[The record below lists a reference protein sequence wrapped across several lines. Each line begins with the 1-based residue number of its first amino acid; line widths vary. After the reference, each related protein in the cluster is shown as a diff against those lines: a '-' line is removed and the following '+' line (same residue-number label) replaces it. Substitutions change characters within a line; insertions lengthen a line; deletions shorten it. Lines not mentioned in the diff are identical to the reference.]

1 MHEDSPT
8 LTARARERIGT
19 RYAKR
24 SRASGHLPAI
34 VYGHGQDPL
43 SIEFDA
49 HEANLHFAKGER
61 VFVLAMDG
69 AKDELVLLQDLQFDH
84 LGTDI
89 IHADFRRVDLSE
101 RVEVTV
107 PLEFVGNAKGLK
119 SAGAVLTHPVTELH
133 LECAVTNL
141 PDVLE
146 VDISDLGVDEMI
158 TAGEIKL
165 PKETMKLLTPAD
177 TRVVSIFI
185 KAEIE
190 EDSAE
195 SSEVDAAASP
205 EVITEKKD
213 DDDKG
218 DGDKDKD

>member
-8 LTARARERIGT
+8 LTARARDRVGS

-24 SRASGHLPAI
+24 SRDAGYLPAI

-43 SIEFDA
+43 SVEFNA

-61 VFVLAMDG
+61 VFVMAVEG

-84 LGTDI
+84 LGTEI

-119 SAGAVLTHPVTELH
+119 AAGAVLTHPVTELH

-146 VDISDLGVDEMI
+146 VDITDLGVDEMI
-158 TAGEIKL
+158 TAGQIKL

-185 KAEIE
+185 KAEV

-195 SSEVDAAASP
+195 GGEVDSAASP
-205 EVITEKKD
+205 EVITEKKEE
-213 DDDKG
+213 KEG
-218 DGDKDKD
+218 D

>member
-1 MHEDSPT
+1 MHEDAPT
-8 LTARARERIGT
+8 LAARTRDRIGS

-24 SRASGHLPAI
+24 LRERGALPAI

-43 SIEFDA
+43 SIEFNA

-61 VFVLAMDG
+61 VFVLAMEG
-69 AKDELVLLQDLQFDH
+69 AKDEFVLLQDLQFDH
-84 LGTDI
+84 LGTEI

-101 RVEVTV
+101 RVHVTV

-119 SAGAVLTHPVTELH
+119 TAGAVLTHPVTELE

-158 TAGEIKL
+158 TAGQIPL

-177 TRVVSIFI
+177 TRVVSIFV
-185 KAEIE
+185 KAEVE
-190 EDSAE
+190 EAGE
-195 SSEVDAAASP
+195 GSEVAADASP
-205 EVITEKKD
+205 EVITEKKKEEE
-213 DDDKG
+213 DKG
-218 DGDKDKD
+218 

>member
-1 MHEDSPT
+1 MHEDAPT
-8 LTARARERIGT
+8 LPARKRDRSGS
-19 RYAKR
+19 RYSKR
-24 SRASGHLPAI
+24 LRDRGGLPAV

-43 SIEFDA
+43 SVEFDA
-49 HEANLHFAKGER
+49 HEANIHFSKGER
-61 VFVLAMDG
+61 VFVLQMEG
-69 AKDELVLLQDLQFDH
+69 AENEFVLLQDLQFDH
-84 LGTDI
+84 LGTEI

-107 PLEFVGNAKGLK
+107 PLEFVGKAKGLK
-119 SAGAVLTHPVTELH
+119 AAGAVLTHPVTELQ

-158 TAGEIKL
+158 TAGEIPL
-165 PKETMKLLTPAD
+165 PKETMKLLTPPE

-185 KAEIE
+185 KAEVE
-190 EDSAE
+190 ETSE
-195 SSEVDAAASP
+195 ESEVDAAASP

-213 DDDKG
+213 EG
-218 DGDKDKD
+218 EKDKDGD

>member
-1 MHEDSPT
+1 MHEDAPT
-8 LTARARERIGT
+8 LPARKRDRMGS

-24 SRASGHLPAI
+24 LRERGGLPAI
-34 VYGHGQDPL
+34 VYGHGQEPL
-43 SIEFDA
+43 SVEFDA
-49 HEANLHFAKGER
+49 HEANIHFAKGER
-61 VFVLAMDG
+61 VFVLEMDG
-69 AKDELVLLQDLQFDH
+69 ADKEFVLLQDLQFDH

-119 SAGAVLTHPVTELH
+119 TAGAVLTHPVTELH

-146 VDISDLGVDEMI
+146 VDISNLGVDEMI
-158 TAGEIKL
+158 TAGEIPL
-165 PKETMKLLTPAD
+165 PKETMKLLTPPE
-177 TRVVSIFI
+177 TRVVSIFV
-185 KAEIE
+185 KAEVE
-190 EDSAE
+190 LETSESAG
-195 SSEVDAAASP
+195 VDAAASP

-213 DDDKG
+213 EG
-218 DGDKDKD
+218 EE

>member
-1 MHEDSPT
+1 MHEDAPA
-8 LTARARERIGT
+8 LTARKRDRVGS

-24 SRASGHLPAI
+24 TRDRGALPAI

-49 HEANLHFAKGER
+49 HEANIHFAKGER
-61 VFVLAMDG
+61 VFKLVMEG
-69 AKDELVLLQDLQFDH
+69 AGDEFVLLQDLQFDH

-107 PLEFVGNAKGLK
+107 PLEFVGTAKGLK
-119 SAGAVLTHPVTELH
+119 AAGAVLNHPVTHLE

-146 VDISDLGVDEMI
+146 VDISHLDVHEHM

-177 TRVVSIFI
+177 TVVVAIDVR
-185 KAEIE
+185 AEV
-190 EDSAE
+190 EDTDEGAS
-195 SSEVDAAASP
+195 VDASTSP
-205 EVITEKKD
+205 EVITEKK
-213 DDDKG
+213 KEH
-218 DGDKDKD
+218 KD

>member
-8 LTARARERIGT
+8 LTARARDRVGT

-24 SRASGHLPAI
+24 LRDGGNLPAI

-43 SIEFDA
+43 SVEFNA

-61 VFVLAMDG
+61 VFVLAMEG

-84 LGTDI
+84 LGTEI

-119 SAGAVLTHPVTELH
+119 AAGAVLTHPVTELH

-141 PDVLE
+141 PDILE

-158 TAGEIKL
+158 TAGEIPL
-165 PKETMKLLTPAD
+165 PKPTMKLLTPAD

-190 EDSAE
+190 EETSE
-195 SSEVDAAASP
+195 STEVDAAASP

-213 DDDKG
+213 DGGKAE
-218 DGDKDKD
+218 DKD

>member
-1 MHEDSPT
+1 MHEDAPA
-8 LTARARERIGT
+8 LTARKRDRVGS

-24 SRASGHLPAI
+24 TRDRGALPAI

-49 HEANLHFAKGER
+49 HEANIHFAKGER
-61 VFVLAMDG
+61 VFKLVMEG
-69 AKDELVLLQDLQFDH
+69 AGDEFVLLQDLQFDH

-107 PLEFVGNAKGLK
+107 PLEFVGTAKGLK
-119 SAGAVLTHPVTELH
+119 AAGAVLNHPVTHLE

-146 VDISDLGVDEMI
+146 VDISHLDVHEHM

-177 TRVVSIFI
+177 TVVVAIDVR
-185 KAEIE
+185 AEV
-190 EDSAE
+190 EDTDEGAS
-195 SSEVDAAASP
+195 VDASTSP
-205 EVITEKKD
+205 EVITEKK
-213 DDDKG
+213 KE
-218 DGDKDKD
+218 DKD

>member
-1 MHEDSPT
+1 MHEDAPT
-8 LTARARERIGT
+8 LAARTRDRIGS

-24 SRASGHLPAI
+24 LRERGALPAI

-43 SIEFDA
+43 SVEFNA

-61 VFVLAMDG
+61 VFVLALEG
-69 AKDELVLLQDLQFDH
+69 SKDEFVLLQDLQFDH
-84 LGTDI
+84 LGTEI

-101 RVEVTV
+101 RVHVTV

-119 SAGAVLTHPVTELH
+119 TAGAVLTHPVTELE

-158 TAGEIKL
+158 TAGQIPL

-177 TRVVSIFI
+177 TRVVSIFV
-185 KAEIE
+185 KAEVE
-190 EDSAE
+190 ETGE
-195 SSEVDAAASP
+195 GSEVGADASP
-205 EVITEKKD
+205 EVITEKKKEEE
-213 DDDKG
+213 DKG
-218 DGDKDKD
+218 

>member
-1 MHEDSPT
+1 MHEDAPA
-8 LTARARERIGT
+8 LTARKRDRVGS

-24 SRASGHLPAI
+24 LRDRGDMPAI

-43 SIEFDA
+43 SIEFNA
-49 HEANLHFAKGER
+49 HEANIHFAKGER
-61 VFVLAMDG
+61 VFKLVMEG
-69 AKDELVLLQDLQFDH
+69 AGDEFVLLQDLQFDH

-107 PLEFVGNAKGLK
+107 PLEFVGSAKGLK
-119 SAGAVLTHPVTELH
+119 AAGAFLNHPVTHLD

-146 VDISDLGVDEMI
+146 VDISALDVHEHM
-158 TAGEIKL
+158 TAGEVPL

-177 TRVVSIFI
+177 TVIVAIGVKS
-185 KAEIE
+185 ET
-190 EDSAE
+190 EDTGEGADVEGST
-195 SSEVDAAASP
+195 SP
-205 EVITEKKD
+205 EVITEKK
-213 DDDKG
+213 KEEG
-218 DGDKDKD
+218 KD

>member
-1 MHEDSPT
+1 MHEDAPT
-8 LTARARERIGT
+8 LPARKRERMGS

-24 SRASGHLPAI
+24 LRDRGGLPAI

-43 SIEFDA
+43 SVEFDA
-49 HEANLHFAKGER
+49 HEANIHFSKGER
-61 VFVLAMDG
+61 VFVLEMEG
-69 AKDELVLLQDLQFDH
+69 ADNEFVLLQDLQFDH
-84 LGTDI
+84 LGTHI

-119 SAGAVLTHPVTELH
+119 TAGAVLTHPVTELH

-146 VDISDLGVDEMI
+146 VDISNLGVDEMI
-158 TAGEIKL
+158 TAGEIPL
-165 PKETMKLLTPAD
+165 PKETMKLLTPPD
-177 TRVVSIFI
+177 TRVVSIFV

-190 EDSAE
+190 ETSE
-195 SSEVDAAASP
+195 GSEVDAAASP
-205 EVITEKKD
+205 EVITEKKEE
-213 DDDKG
+213 G
-218 DGDKDKD
+218 EKDED

>member
-1 MHEDSPT
+1 MHEDAPT
-8 LTARARERIGT
+8 LPARKRDRMGS

-24 SRASGHLPAI
+24 LRERGALPAV
-34 VYGHGQDPL
+34 VYGHGQDPI
-43 SIEFDA
+43 SVEFDA
-49 HEANLHFAKGER
+49 HEANIHFAKGER
-61 VFVLAMDG
+61 VFVLEMEG
-69 AKDELVLLQDLQFDH
+69 ADNEFVLLQDLQFDH

-119 SAGAVLTHPVTELH
+119 TAGAVLTHPVTELH

-146 VDISDLGVDEMI
+146 VDISNLGVDEMI
-158 TAGEIKL
+158 TAGEIPL
-165 PKETMKLLTPAD
+165 PKETMKLLTPPD
-177 TRVVSIFI
+177 TRVVSIFV
-185 KAEIE
+185 KAEVE
-190 EDSAE
+190 LETSE
-195 SSEVDAAASP
+195 STGVDAAASP

-213 DDDKG
+213 SEG
-218 DGDKDKD
+218 PDGES